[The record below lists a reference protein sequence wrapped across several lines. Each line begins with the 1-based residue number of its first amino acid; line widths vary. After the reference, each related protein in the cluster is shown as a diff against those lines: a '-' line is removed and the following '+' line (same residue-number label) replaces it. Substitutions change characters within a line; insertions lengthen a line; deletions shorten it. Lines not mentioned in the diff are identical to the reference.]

1 MSERKLDI
9 FRVLKQVDLKNAEF
23 FSKLTDEEKKAFQP
37 FLIQRWMSGTYSPRQ
52 VVFLNELVNPFAFS
66 LANHKDLLWYLMT
79 ICSGG
84 KPQRYVWNK
93 LPGKL
98 STARPVSV
106 KVVQD
111 YLQCS
116 ERHAH
121 DALKCLTGND
131 ILNIAEKLGMQTE
144 ELAKIRKEYKDEELK
159 TDTIGS
165 KSKNKAKA
173 NPPKEAAQ
181 DFFQF

>member
-1 MSERKLDI
+1 MTERKLDI
-9 FRVLKQVDLKNAEF
+9 FRVLKQADLKNADF
-23 FSKLTDEEKKAFQP
+23 FEKLTEEEQKAFQP

-52 VVFLNELVNPFAFS
+52 IVFLNELVNPFAFS
-66 LANHKDLLWYLMT
+66 LANHKQLLWQLMT
-79 ICSGG
+79 ICTGG

-98 STARPVSV
+98 STAKPVSV
-106 KVVQD
+106 SVIQQ

-121 DALKCLTGND
+121 EALNCLTGND

-144 ELAKIRKEYKDEELK
+144 ELAKIRKEHKDEELK
-159 TDTIGS
+159 ADTIGA
-165 KSKNKAKA
+165 KSKNKTKPA
-173 NPPKEAAQ
+173 PEKEAVQ